1 MTIENLKLGSVAGLT
16 RVLTSTGEETGD
28 RKDEILD
35 TASRLFADTGF
46 RTSLQD
52 IADACGIRPGSL
64 YHHFDSKEEIVVE
77 LIQRYHVELDQLA
90 DRALAEL
97 KGSDPSLELIMAL
110 GTAIARTAERHSAAV
125 QFTFYEPPAGS
136 DDELV
141 GLARRRPA
149 AVVAA
154 MHETLRTAQRAGL
167 VRSGLDLALLAERM
181 VQAILSVGTGLFQGD
196 PIDRVAYVL
205 GDIFLLGMAEHAP
218 SNSNLDR
225 SDAMQGVR
233 HVIGT
238 WEADNGSSD
247 DRAALI
253 RAAARAEFG
262 RRGYEVTTV
271 RQIAARAG
279 VSTGAV
285 YRVFGSKEEML
296 VSIATSFSEKVMR
309 GWLAA
314 LTSQSTAV
322 EKIDALIWLQANVM
336 EQFLDEFKMQ
346 LAWMRQSP
354 PETSIFGSAFQ
365 SAVRGL
371 RSLLSDGVRN
381 GDLRRLNASWD
392 VTSRC
397 ILALT
402 WMPENSAQKVDKR
415 AALTLARDTLLRGAA
430 KR

>member
-1 MTIENLKLGSVAGLT
+1 
-16 RVLTSTGEETGD
+16 
-28 RKDEILD
+28 
-35 TASRLFADTGF
+35 
-46 RTSLQD
+46 
-52 IADACGIRPGSL
+52 
-64 YHHFDSKEEIVVE
+64 
-77 LIQRYHVELDQLA
+77 
-90 DRALAEL
+90 
-97 KGSDPSLELIMAL
+97 
-110 GTAIARTAERHSAAV
+110 
-125 QFTFYEPPAGS
+125 
-136 DDELV
+136 
-141 GLARRRPA
+141 
-149 AVVAA
+149 
-154 MHETLRTAQRAGL
+154 
-167 VRSGLDLALLAERM
+167 
-181 VQAILSVGTGLFQGD
+181 
-196 PIDRVAYVL
+196 
-205 GDIFLLGMAEHAP
+205 
-218 SNSNLDR
+218 
-225 SDAMQGVR
+225 MQGVR
-233 HVIGT
+233 QVIGT

-285 YRVFGSKEEML
+285 YRVFESKEEML

-381 GDLRRLNASWD
+381 GDLRRLSASWD
-392 VTSRC
+392 LTSRC

-402 WMPENSAQKVDKR
+402 WMPENSALTVGKR
-415 AALTLARDTLLRGAA
+415 AALTLARDTVLRGAA